1 VSTEPESRYQSLP
14 EIDRLYAEIADRIR
28 QSLDVNETLQT
39 TVREIRGFLQVDRV
53 FVIQILPDGS
63 SVIRAESVDARYPA
77 AIGMTFDYA
86 ETEAT
91 RQDFLEQP
99 LRVAEDVTK
108 IPHRGPDLIA
118 FQKYLQVRSTLAMIL
133 GRPSQP
139 YGLLVAQHCSNCRAW
154 LEREVA
160 LIERLAPQVDLAI
173 QQSEMYQRLQISAQ
187 TLEQTVEER
196 TASLSQ
202 SLEELTVANEIKDQ
216 MIHALTH
223 DLQTPLLGTV
233 MFLTPLLKQPTPE
246 ITLPR
251 HFLERLLESQERS
264 LALMRSLLQPDIPVE
279 TPAHAQ
285 PVNLKALTQNTLE
298 PISAAIAQHQT
309 QIQLDFDENLPQVL
323 GDPTQ
328 IKQVLET
335 LILNALT
342 HNATGRR
349 LVLSAAIPGGDRSPD
364 YPQLRISVQDNGQGL
379 SVEQIQQ
386 LFHRPYLRSN
396 HKSRRTGLG
405 LGLYLSARIIKAHG
419 GEIGVIS
426 PPNRGSTFWFTLPI
440 AEVPAPEAKAPEQ
453 LLDPLMPRSASR
465 RKNKSSRMP

>member
-1 VSTEPESRYQSLP
+1 MSIEPESRYQSLP
-14 EIDRLYAEIADRIR
+14 ETDRLYAEIADRIR

-39 TVREIRGFLQVDRV
+39 TVHEIRSFLQVDRV

-77 AIGMTFDYA
+77 AIGMTFDCV

-108 IPHRGPDLIA
+108 IPNRGPDLIA
-118 FQKYLQVRSTLAMIL
+118 FQTYFQVRSSLAMIL

-187 TLEQTVEER
+187 TLEKTVEER

-216 MIHALTH
+216 LIHALTH

-279 TPAHAQ
+279 TPSLAQ
-285 PVNLKALTQNTLE
+285 PVNLTTLTQDTLNQ
-298 PISAAIAQHQT
+298 IAGAIAQHQP
-309 QIQLDFDENLPQVL
+309 QIRLAFNPDLPEVL
-323 GDPTQ
+323 GEATQ
-328 IKQVLET
+328 LNKVLET
-335 LILNALT
+335 LILNAVT
-342 HNATGRR
+342 HNAPGRK
-349 LVLSAAIPGGDRSPD
+349 LVLSAERMAATEGDR
-364 YPQLRISVQDNGQGL
+364 PQLRISVQDNGQGIP
-379 SVEQIQQ
+379 VEQIQQ

-419 GEIGVIS
+419 GEIGVTS

-440 AEVPAPEAKAPEQ
+440 AEVPAPEAAAPEQ
-453 LLDPLMPRSASR
+453 LPDHHLMPRSASR
-465 RKNKSSRMP
+465 RKNKSSRML

>member
-1 VSTEPESRYQSLP
+1 VSIEPESRYQSLP

-39 TVREIRGFLQVDRV
+39 TVHEIRGFLQVDRV

-202 SLEELTVANEIKDQ
+202 SLEELTMANQIKDQ

-279 TPAHAQ
+279 APAHAQ
-285 PVNLKALTQNTLE
+285 PVNLKALTQDTLE
-298 PISAAIAQHQT
+298 QISAAIAQHQT
-309 QIQLDFDENLPQVL
+309 QIQLDFAENLPQVL

-335 LILNALT
+335 LILNALI
-342 HNATGRR
+342 HNATGRK
-349 LVLSAAIPGGDRSPD
+349 LVLSAAIPGTGGERSPD
-364 YPQLRISVQDNGQGL
+364 YPQLRVSVQDNGQGL
-379 SVEQIQQ
+379 SLEQIQQ

-396 HKSRRTGLG
+396 HKSRCTGLG

-419 GEIGVIS
+419 GEIGVTS
-426 PPNRGSTFWFTLPI
+426 GSNGGSTFWFTLPL
-440 AEVPAPEAKAPEQ
+440 AQMPAVKQATPK
-453 LLDPLMPRSASR
+453 PLRSASR
-465 RKNKSSRMP
+465 RKSKSSPTS